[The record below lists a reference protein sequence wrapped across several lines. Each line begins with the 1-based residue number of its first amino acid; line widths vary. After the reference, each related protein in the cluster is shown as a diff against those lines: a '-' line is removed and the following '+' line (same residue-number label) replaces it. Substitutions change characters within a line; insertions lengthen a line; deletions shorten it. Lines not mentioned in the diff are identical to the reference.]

1 MKNKIL
7 FLIFIFE
14 LLFSFHSYDAKAAG
28 ATACS
33 GYSTKA
39 TGSCRNTCESSE
51 ASDGTCGANSKIQC
65 CIKTT
70 SGICS
75 GNTSK
80 LNGSCKKKG
89 SCTTTTEKADGI
101 CTLESGVSFN
111 GMDCCVSSTTGVSTE
126 SSGDS
131 TRFTNPLTV
140 NSAEDLL
147 GNIMATVQKIIVTL
161 ALVAMIVGSLMYV
174 SAGVNP
180 SLVDK
185 AKETISAALIGLAL
199 AVAAPSLLKELAGIL
214 GWPSNN
220 ATVNNSLT
228 LSAIAINVLNS
239 LLGIFGVIS
248 LIMMI
253 VGAGFY
259 LTSAGD
265 EDRIDKGKEIF
276 KYSVLGILIAMSAMV
291 LLRQIAAFF
300 IAQ

>member
-7 FLIFIFE
+7 FLIFILE
-14 LLFSFHSYDAKAAG
+14 LLFSFHPQDVMAAG
-28 ATACS
+28 TTACS
-33 GYSTKA
+33 GYSTKS

-65 CIKTT
+65 CIKATP
-70 SGICS
+70 GICS

-80 LNGSCKKKG
+80 INGSCKKNG
-89 SCTTTTEKADGI
+89 SCATTTEKADGT
-101 CTLESGVSFN
+101 CTLESGINFN
-111 GMDCCVSSTTGVSTE
+111 GMDCCVSSTAGVSTV

-131 TRFTNPLTV
+131 TKFTNPLTV

-161 ALVAMIVGSLMYV
+161 ALVAMIVGALMYV

-199 AVAAPSLLKELAGIL
+199 AVAAPSLLKELAGVL

-228 LSAIAINVLNS
+228 LSAIAVNVLNS
-239 LLGIFGVIS
+239 LLGIFGVVS

-276 KYSVLGILIAMSAMV
+276 KYSVLGIFIAMSAMV

-300 IAQ
+300 IA